1 MPRGTMQ
8 LGCTSLQVCLRIIV
22 GGCMFQ
28 NKARVLLAWMVSC
41 ASEAA
46 QDPNLADDDELK
58 TIASALPL
66 G

>member
-1 MPRGTMQ
+1 
-8 LGCTSLQVCLRIIV
+8 
-22 GGCMFQ
+22 MFQ